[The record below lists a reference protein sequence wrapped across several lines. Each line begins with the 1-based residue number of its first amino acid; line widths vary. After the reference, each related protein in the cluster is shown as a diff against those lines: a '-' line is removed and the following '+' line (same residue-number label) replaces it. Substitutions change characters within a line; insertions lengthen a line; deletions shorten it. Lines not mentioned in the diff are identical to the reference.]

1 MTELIAVSD
10 FILDGRTLVRLLDA
24 ARTDEAAVATRLGLR
39 PVRTPAE
46 AIDGEPDLVLRYVD
60 ELPIHGRIRTA
71 GRDEG
76 AWTDDAFVIRR
87 GPRPVA
93 LVPFEAIGRSAA
105 EILAVRGTGAP
116 AKLVSLLNLAL
127 LGGERIAVHAAA
139 VVHGGLGI
147 AACGWSGSGK
157 TEVLLGFMER
167 GARYVG
173 DEWVHA
179 SATGMTGLPT
189 PVRVQDWHLE
199 QLPNLR
205 AAIGRG
211 TRLRL
216 TAAGTIDGAV
226 DGLARRR
233 FGGARRIARL
243 ARPLT
248 GRRSVDVAPARLFGA
263 DRIATGVPLDRL
275 FLLETGLDETVRVE
289 PIDAST
295 VADRLALAHVH
306 HRRELLAW
314 YWQSRYAFPERTND
328 HLERSEAIERTRLAE
343 LFAGRPAYRVEH
355 PHRVSL
361 ARLADDMERSLS

>member
-1 MTELIAVSD
+1 MTEPIAVSE
-10 FILDGRTLVRLLDA
+10 FRLDGRTLVRLFDA
-24 ARTDEAAVATRLGLR
+24 DRADEAAVAARLGLR
-39 PVRTPAE
+39 PLRAPTSVV
-46 AIDGEPDLVLRYVD
+46 DGAPDLVLRYVD
-60 ELPIHGRIRTA
+60 ELPISGRIRTA

-87 GPRPVA
+87 GSRPVA

-105 EILAVRGTGAP
+105 EILVVRGTGAP

-157 TEVLLGFMER
+157 TEVLLAFTDR

-173 DEWVHA
+173 DEWIHA
-179 SATGMTGLPT
+179 SAAGMTGLPT

-199 QLPNLR
+199 QLPELR

-216 TAAGTIDGAV
+216 TAAGAIDGVV
-226 DGLARRR
+226 DGLSRRR
-233 FGGARRIARL
+233 IGGSRRIARL
-243 ARPLT
+243 ARPLA
-248 GRRSVDVAPARLFGA
+248 GRRWVDVPPARLFGA
-263 DRIATGVPLDRL
+263 DRIAAGVPLDRL
-275 FLLETGLDETVRVE
+275 FLLETGFDETVRVE
-289 PIDAST
+289 PIDPAT

-306 HRRELLAW
+306 HRRELLSW
-314 YWQSRYAFPERTND
+314 YWQSRYAFPERTNEL
-328 HLERSEAIERTRLAE
+328 LEQSAAVERRRLAE

-355 PHRVSL
+355 PHSVSL
-361 ARLADDMERSLS
+361 VRLTDEMERALS